1 VRKITRFGEGN
12 SGWRGFCTVSCSK
25 VKEKET
31 DISYV
36 RSLSLVERNGV

>member
-1 VRKITRFGEGN
+1 MA
-12 SGWRGFCTVSCSK
+12 GFCTVSCSK
-25 VKEKET
+25 VKEKEKET